1 MRTKRKITM
10 MISAVLTAVLLC
22 PLTVAAA
29 EEDDVTNNGHTHT
42 WEQRRVYDETYCWRP
57 CSVEGCTAQDNKLE
71 HSLSLVT
78 DVEPT
83 EEMDGEA
90 HYKCHYGCG
99 YESERFPIAYY
110 APTAS
115 AKLTEWTVNED
126 VVIDVDTKGGIL
138 DEKVMQV
145 GFVGDV
151 TEYWRGYLTL
161 TPVIDL
167 DSTGKGTVTY
177 TGSEINKLIDMI
189 QESGYALDQFTSLNI
204 EVPFANISV
213 EPARG
218 DIVLVEIPINH
229 SPAQPEETP
238 TVSLEDESGV
248 TMLIPE
254 NAPDNLELKVTV
266 SGGSEERE
274 AVAKV
279 AEIEG
284 DKIKTFDLSLLLD
297 GQPYD
302 YDGQFSS
309 TVSLPV
315 PEGWD
320 MDKLVL
326 YYFDEAAGTV
336 TPVEFRADTEKSLI
350 IFETNHFSRYVLA
363 QEAEAAAVI
372 PETPGSESG
381 SEPDSG
387 QAGKPETSTGS
398 GSDGSAAVQT
408 GSKVNKVS
416 KAPKTGDETNVWLYL
431 VLLTGA
437 GAVTA
442 GIYKRTGN
450 R

>member
-1 MRTKRKITM
+1 M

-57 CSVEGCTAQDNKLE
+57 CSVEGCTAQDNKME
-71 HSLSLVT
+71 HWMHLVT

-90 HYKCHYGCG
+90 HYECGGCD
-99 YESERFPIAYY
+99 YASESFPIAYY

-126 VVIDVDTKGGIL
+126 VVIDVDAKGGIL
-138 DEKVMQV
+138 YEEILEI
-145 GFVGDV
+145 GFVGDI
-151 TEYWRGYLTL
+151 TEYWTGLL
-161 TPVIDL
+161 TPIIEL

-177 TGSEINKLIDMI
+177 TGSEINKLVDMI
-189 QESGYALDQFTSLNI
+189 QKVGYEPEQFTTLNI
-204 EVPFANISV
+204 VVPFANISV
-213 EPARG
+213 DPAQG
-218 DIVLVEIPINH
+218 GEVLVEIPISH

-248 TMLIPE
+248 TMHLPE

-398 GSDGSAAVQT
+398 EPDGSAAVQT
-408 GSKVNKVS
+408 DSKVNKVS